1 MTVQE
6 ASVTLAQC
14 TEMVDS
20 IQHFLEVIE
29 NRYGLV
35 RVVVDGHSAT
45 LINHVYF
52 QNIVQCSANLLDKVK
67 YCKERLFIAMTTSLA
82 SGE

>member
-1 MTVQE
+1 MAVQE
-6 ASVTLAQC
+6 ASDTLAEC
-14 TEMVDS
+14 TEMVAS
-20 IQHFLEVIE
+20 IQHFLEFIE

-35 RVVVDGHSAT
+35 RVVVDGQSAT
-45 LINHVYF
+45 LINNAYF
-52 QNIVQCSANLLDKVK
+52 QNIVHCSANLLDKVK

>member
-1 MTVQE
+1 MAVQE
-6 ASVTLAQC
+6 ASVTLAQG

-20 IQHFLEVIE
+20 IQHILEFIE
-29 NRYGLV
+29 TRYGLV

-45 LINHVYF
+45 LINNAYF

-67 YCKERLFIAMTTSLA
+67 YCKERLYIAMTTSVA
-82 SGE
+82 AGE